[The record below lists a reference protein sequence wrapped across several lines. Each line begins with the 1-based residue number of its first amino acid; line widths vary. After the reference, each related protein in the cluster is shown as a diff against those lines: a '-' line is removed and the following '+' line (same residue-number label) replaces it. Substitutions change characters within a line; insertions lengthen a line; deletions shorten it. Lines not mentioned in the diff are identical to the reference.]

1 LKHLKHLKQLSAC
14 IVAIALVVFSVIPSA
29 AAADLADGA
38 KVFSNNCASCHMGGN
53 NVVNRAKTLKQG
65 DLEKYDMASLEAIKY
80 QVTNGKLAMP
90 AFKGRLSEAQIENV
104 ASYVLDKAA
113 SGW

>member
-1 LKHLKHLKQLSAC
+1 MKRFVL
-14 IVAIALVVFSVIPSA
+14 AIAAIAVGLLSFTSA
-29 AAADLADGA
+29 VTAADLGDGA

-65 DLEKYDMASLEAIKY
+65 DLEKYDMASLDAIKH

-90 AFKGRLSEAQIENV
+90 AFKGRLSDAQIENV
-104 ASYVLDKAA
+104 AAYVVDQAEK
-113 SGW
+113 GW